1 MGDYTSLGA
10 LGGLANLQAIAANLV
25 SANLAQANPLLASS
39 MDLLAANKQVHLPGD
54 KRMCIAFLLKGWMP
68 SFMAAFLCCC
78 LGVSANSF
86 ADNRYL

>member
-39 MDLLAANKQVHLPGD
+39 MDLLAANKQVHFPD
-54 KRMCIAFLLKGWMP
+54 KRMRIAFLLMD
-68 SFMAAFLCCC
+68 AFVHGCSLVLLSESISKLLADYRC
-78 LGVSANSF
+78 L
-86 ADNRYL
+86 